1 MSKEL
6 GARFRTW
13 RGKSK
18 TQKQAGELFG
28 VDKSTVAHWES
39 GRKKPNLLRAADR
52 VPEPNHRLHLALLGS
67 LRRWQERNRSRL
79 RYQQVQRGAGRQHQA
94 WRAAVELLREARAGR
109 VWINQSRGRVKTLA
123 TVAILFLAAFPL
135 AVYAVELFV

>member
-39 GRKKPNLLRAADR
+39 GRKKPNLLRAADIEKR
-52 VPEPNHRLHLALLGS
+52 TE
-67 LRRWQERNRSRL
+67 
-79 RYQQVQRGAGRQHQA
+79 GAVTEEEI
-94 WRAAVELLREARAGR
+94 RAAHRKKKR
-109 VWINQSRGRVKTLA
+109 
-123 TVAILFLAAFPL
+123 
-135 AVYAVELFV
+135 